1 MLWGA
6 RPLQPSAMSALFS
19 PLSLNLPWPGQPVF
33 GAFPSYSWRWMETG
47 SSSVLGAGP
56 GTDGSSSP
64 QPRDY

>member
-6 RPLQPSAMSALFS
+6 RPLQPSAISALFS

-33 GAFPSYSWRWMETG
+33 GAFPSYSWRWMEIG